1 MGEPLHQ
8 TVLVDIFDAAAA
20 FTRVEERLIRCALT
34 PTNPAGIWVDY
45 SSGGGRGG
53 CGCGNRSGSEGG
65 LGTCIVAITITIAIA
80 ISISISISIFG
91 AFPIYATA
99 SSNDIGISAAQVL
112 R

>member
-45 SSGGGRGG
+45 GSGGGRGG
-53 CGCGNRSGSEGG
+53 GGGRSGNRSGSEGG
-65 LGTCIVAITITIAIA
+65 LGTCIVAITIAIAIAIA
-80 ISISISISIFG
+80 ISIFG
-91 AFPIYATA
+91 AFTIYATA